1 MISVG
6 SVQVVFRSA
15 VAADAPAIVA
25 LVESAYRGD
34 SSREGWTTE
43 ADLLDGQRTDIDEVE
58 AGLADPHVAFCLATL
73 RGEVVG
79 SVCVRV
85 GPPELAHIG
94 MFAVSPALQRAGLGR
109 ALLLEAELEAAA
121 RGADVAEMTV
131 IEQRGELLAWYAR
144 RGYADTGEREP
155 FPYGNA
161 RFGLPRRD
169 DLRFLVLR
177 KRLDVSAAPARR

>member
-6 SVQVVFRSA
+6 SIQVVFRSA

-43 ADLLDGQRTDIDEVE
+43 ADLLAGQRTDLDEVRQK
-58 AGLADPHVAFCLATL
+58 LADPRVAFCLATR

-85 GPPELAHIG
+85 DPPGLAHIG

-109 ALLLEAELEAAA
+109 ALLVEAEHEAAA
-121 RGADVAEMTV
+121 RGAEVAEMTV

-144 RGYADTGEREP
+144 RGYHDTGERQP
-155 FPYGNA
+155 FPYGNP

-169 DLRFLVLR
+169 DLHFVVLR
-177 KRLDVSAAPARR
+177 KSLGVSAEPAR